1 MTRNRLVGILV
12 IAVLAI
18 AAGVGFAV
26 TRGGDHGA
34 GHMNG
39 NGMNAHDMSG
49 STGAAWSGPMMDMG
63 GMPGMTMD
71 ADNVMAMSDQ
81 AFLAM
86 MIPHHQMAVDM
97 ARIELKRG
105 KDPEVLKMA
114 RAVVTDQEG
123 EISQMQG
130 WYRSWF
136 GEDPPQVPMSGS
148 MMMMGMSMDMGEL
161 ESTKEP
167 DRVFLRM
174 MIPHHAGALLM
185 ADAVLAGDPR
195 NEVADLARRIV
206 AAQSN
211 EIGDMQRVR
220 ERIAP
225 PLG

>member
-1 MTRNRLVGILV
+1 MNRNRL
-12 IAVLAI
+12 IAVVVLAVVAI
-18 AAGVGFAV
+18 AAGVAFAV
-26 TRGGDHGA
+26 AQSGDH
-34 GHMNG
+34 NG
-39 NGMNAHDMSG
+39 GDMSG
-49 STGAAWSGPMMDMG
+49 NAMNGHDMPGMTGPAWSGSVMDMG

-71 ADNVMAMSDQ
+71 GGVMAMNDQ

-97 ARIELKRG
+97 ARIEIERG

-123 EISQMQG
+123 EISQMRG

-195 NEVADLARRIV
+195 SEVADLATRIV

-211 EIGDMQRVR
+211 EIGEMQRIR

>member
-1 MTRNRLVGILV
+1 MNRNRL
-12 IAVLAI
+12 IAVVVLAVVAI
-18 AAGVGFAV
+18 AAGVAFAV
-26 TRGGDHGA
+26 AQSGDH
-34 GHMNG
+34 NG
-39 NGMNAHDMSG
+39 GDMSG
-49 STGAAWSGPMMDMG
+49 NAMNGHDMPGMTGPAWSGSVMDMG

-71 ADNVMAMSDQ
+71 GGVMAMNDQ

-97 ARIELKRG
+97 ARIEIERG

-123 EISQMQG
+123 EISQMRG
-130 WYRSWF
+130 WYRRWF

-195 NEVADLARRIV
+195 SEVADLATRIV

-211 EIGDMQRVR
+211 EIGEMQRIR

>member
-1 MTRNRLVGILV
+1 MNRNRL
-12 IAVLAI
+12 IAVVVLAVVAI
-18 AAGVGFAV
+18 AAGVAFAV
-26 TRGGDHGA
+26 AQSGDHNGGD
-34 GHMNG
+34 MSG
-39 NGMNAHDMSG
+39 NGMAGHDMPG
-49 STGAAWSGPMMDMG
+49 MTGPAWSGSMMDMG

-71 ADNVMAMSDQ
+71 GGVMAMNDQ

-97 ARIELKRG
+97 ARIEIERG

-114 RAVVTDQEG
+114 RAVITDQEG
-123 EISQMQG
+123 EIRQMQG

-195 NEVADLARRIV
+195 SEVADLATRIV

-211 EIGDMQRVR
+211 EIGEMQRVR

-225 PLG
+225 PFG